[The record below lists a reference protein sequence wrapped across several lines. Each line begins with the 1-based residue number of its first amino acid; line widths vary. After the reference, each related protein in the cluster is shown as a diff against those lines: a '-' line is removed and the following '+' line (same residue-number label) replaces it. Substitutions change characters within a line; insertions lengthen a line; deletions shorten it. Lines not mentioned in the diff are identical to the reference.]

1 MRVFFLALAA
11 SLGVLPAASA
21 ADLKVYPSEVNL
33 GGPNRTQQLIVVEEE
48 NERTVY
54 DVTARAKFTVAKGN
68 GDSVVKVDA
77 NGLITALTSGR
88 FKITAMAYDQSV
100 DIEGTVGTTKPD
112 EVNFRNHV
120 IPTLTRAGC
129 NAGACHGALAGKG
142 GMKLSLR
149 GFDPESDWFVLT
161 RQAVARRT
169 DLTNPPDSLML
180 KKATR
185 TVPHGGGT
193 RFTEDSPHYKV
204 VLDWIRSGALGPRD
218 DDATLE
224 RLEVFPP
231 AILARDTM
239 NGIVISPKDALKTFR
254 VSVRAVYS
262 DGTAED
268 VTRWARFG
276 STEELVAR
284 VTEDGVITRTGNG
297 EAAIT
302 VGFGTKVATLTVTAP
317 VFTVARD
324 AFKQPL
330 RNNFVDELVLKKL
343 QLLQIPPSG
352 QCTDA
357 EFIRRAHLDTCGIL
371 PAPEDVT
378 RFVQDTDPKKR
389 ARLIDKLLEHPAFVD
404 YWAHKWSDLLLVS
417 SRKLPQPA
425 VWAFYRK
432 LRQSVADNQ
441 PWDKFARDI
450 VTASGSSLT
459 NGAGNY
465 FVLHQDVSSLAE
477 ATSITF
483 LGTSIG
489 CAKCH
494 NHPLEKWTQ
503 DQYWAFA
510 NLFSRVALKNGD
522 RAGEVFVQSTHDGEA
537 LHLRRG
543 LALPA
548 TPLDGKPLP
557 ADSPIDRRVYFAD
570 WLTSPANPY
579 FAKALVNRVWRN
591 YMGRGLVEAED
602 DLRETNPPSNR
613 ELFDALASDFVRNG
627 YDVKHLMRIILNSAA
642 YQRSAKPTMENASDD
657 RFYSRYLLRR
667 LPGEVIL
674 DAYSDVTGVP
684 TPFDKIN
691 SAAGDSTSPINTY
704 PSGTRAVQV
713 PDSLTTSRFLD
724 AFGRAER
731 IQTCSCERTLD
742 ASVTQALHLNNG
754 YTLNDKLRDKNSAV
768 GKWLAAGLTDEQIV
782 ERVFLLGLARKPT
795 EAERNKF
802 LPILSEAAKGG
813 AESRREGIED
823 FVWAVL
829 TGREF
834 LFNH

>member
-1 MRVFFLALAA
+1 MRFLLLSLAA
-11 SLGVLPAASA
+11 LTLPAVASA
-21 ADLKVYPSEVNL
+21 AELRVYPSDVAL
-33 GGPNRTQQLIVVEEE
+33 SGPGRTQQILVVEEE
-48 NERTVY
+48 NGRAVR
-54 DVTARAKFTVAKGN
+54 DVTATAKFALPKGN
-68 GDSVVKVDA
+68 GGPVVKVDA
-77 NGLITALTSGR
+77 GGLVTALAAGD
-88 FKITAMAYDQSV
+88 FKITVTVDDKSV
-100 DIEGTVGTTKPD
+100 NVGGGVGNAKSD
-112 EVNFRNHV
+112 EVSFRNQV
-120 IPTLTRAGC
+120 VPTLTRAGC

-161 RQAVARRT
+161 RQALARRV
-169 DLTNPPDSLML
+169 DLTKAAQSLML

-193 RFTEDSPHYKV
+193 RFLEDSPHYKV
-204 VLDWIRSGALGPRD
+204 VFDWLKAAAPGPSAD
-218 DDATLE
+218 DTILE

-231 AILARDTM
+231 AILA
-239 NGIVISPKDALKTFR
+239 NLKDAKNTFR
-254 VSVRAVYS
+254 VVVSAIYS

-268 VTRWARFG
+268 VTRLARFG
-276 STEELVAR
+276 SSEELVAR
-284 VTEDGVITRTGNG
+284 VNEDGVITPAGSG

-317 VFTVARD
+317 FPIDVKPDVFA
-324 AFKQPL
+324 KSP

-343 QLLQIPPSG
+343 ELLRVPPSE

-357 EFIRRAHLDTCGIL
+357 EFIRRAYLDTCGIL
-371 PAPEDVT
+371 PTPDEVT
-378 RFVQDTDPKKR
+378 TFVADKNPKKR
-389 ARLIDKLLEHPAFVD
+389 ARLIDKLLDHPAYVD
-404 YWAHKWSDLLLVS
+404 YWAHKWSDLFLVS

-425 VWAFYRK
+425 VWALYRK

-450 VTASGSSLT
+450 VTANGSTLT

-465 FVLHQDVSSLAE
+465 FVLHKDVSELAE
-477 ATSITF
+477 ATSVTF
-483 LGTSIG
+483 LGTSVG

-503 DQYWAFA
+503 DQYWSFA

-522 RAGEVFVQSTHDGEA
+522 RNGEVFVQSKSDGDA
-537 LHLRRG
+537 LHLRKG
-543 LALPA
+543 VAMLP

-557 ADSPIDRRVYFAD
+557 TDSPIDRRIYLAD
-570 WLTSPANPY
+570 WLTAADNPY
-579 FAKALVNRVWRN
+579 FAKAFVNRVWRN

-613 ELFDALASDFVRNG
+613 ELFDALAADFVKNK
-627 YDVKHLMRIILNSAA
+627 YDPKHLMRVILNSAA
-642 YQRSAKPTMENASDD
+642 YQRSSKPLKENVADD

-674 DAYSDVTGVP
+674 DAYSDITGVP

-691 SAAGDSTSPINTY
+691 SAAGDAVTPINTY
-704 PSGTRAVQV
+704 PAGTRAVQV

-731 IQTCSCERTLD
+731 IQTCSCERTSD

-768 GKWLAAGLTDEQIV
+768 AKWIAAGSTDEQIV
-782 ERVFLLGLARKPT
+782 DRVFLLALARKPT
-795 EAERNKF
+795 DAEKKKF
-802 LPILSEAAKGG
+802 LAILAEAAKDG
-813 AESRREGIED
+813 EQSRREGIED